1 MSAKAKNEKL
11 DDDGRTVVSMDFEAM
26 ATYKH
31 PRKKPV
37 SFYRS
42 KQEQLAKLDIT
53 PKERWAMIKAVY
65 IYVIPFSLAFF
76 GVLALVMFL
85 LLKFWTR

>member
-1 MSAKAKNEKL
+1 MSAKVGKGKI
-11 DDDGRTVVSMDFEAM
+11 DDDGRTVVSMDFEAI

-37 SFYRS
+37 SFYRE
-42 KQEQLAKLDIT
+42 KQEQLSKIDIT

-65 IYVIPFSLAFF
+65 IYVIPFALVFF
-76 GVLALVMFL
+76 GVLALGMFL
-85 LLKFWTR
+85 LLKYWTR